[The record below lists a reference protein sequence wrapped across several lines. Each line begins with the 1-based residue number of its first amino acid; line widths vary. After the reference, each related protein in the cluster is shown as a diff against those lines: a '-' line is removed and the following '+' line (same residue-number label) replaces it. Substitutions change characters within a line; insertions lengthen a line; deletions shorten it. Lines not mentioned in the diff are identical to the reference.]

1 MFDYETGL
9 LFAFL
14 LWLYNV
20 ITSIIMINS
29 RFERNMN
36 KIGQRLSWLSMTM
49 KPMDTDD
56 EKRSALMSFL
66 KFSFLQLIGLLFALT
81 SWLSVAM
88 TLGQIIYRKSK
99 DSGVPQNIK
108 EFRWKMKNMD
118 MTFDQVVRESFKL
131 NEDPN
136 TSYEDFKQAAINE
149 MTERGL
155 KIRY

>member
-20 ITSIIMINS
+20 ITSIVMINS

-66 KFSFLQLIGLLFALT
+66 KFSFLQLIGLLFVLT

-118 MTFDQVVRESFKL
+118 MMFDQVVRESFKL

>member
-66 KFSFLQLIGLLFALT
+66 KF
-81 SWLSVAM
+81 
-88 TLGQIIYRKSK
+88 
-99 DSGVPQNIK
+99 
-108 EFRWKMKNMD
+108 
-118 MTFDQVVRESFKL
+118 
-131 NEDPN
+131 
-136 TSYEDFKQAAINE
+136 
-149 MTERGL
+149 
-155 KIRY
+155 

>member
-1 MFDYETGL
+1 
-9 LFAFL
+9 
-14 LWLYNV
+14 
-20 ITSIIMINS
+20 
-29 RFERNMN
+29 
-36 KIGQRLSWLSMTM
+36 MTM

-56 EKRSALMSFL
+56 EKRSSLMSFL
-66 KFSFLQLIGLLFALT
+66 KFSFLQLIGLLFVLT

-118 MTFDQVVRESFKL
+118 MMFDQVVTESFKL

>member
-66 KFSFLQLIGLLFALT
+66 KFSFLQLIGLLFVLT

-88 TLGQIIYRKSK
+88 TLGQIIHRKSK

-118 MTFDQVVRESFKL
+118 MTFDQVVKESFKL